1 MAVLGALP
9 HYYLFG
15 ATFLAAVSL
24 LLERGPLL
32 AGLRAPLSSLR
43 LSRQASLS
51 LLYSEK
57 NVRTVCFMKC
67 RQLSFYGGGV
77 RGVRRSNY

>member
-24 LLERGPLL
+24 LLERGPL
-32 AGLRAPLSSLR
+32 PFII
-43 LSRQASLS
+43 
-51 LLYSEK
+51 YSEK